1 MKPWRPAPPERA
13 AERDHDPDSLTA
25 SVGRLLESLAECR
38 RERDTARR
46 DAEQQRL
53 RATALLH
60 HLERARA
67 LLARPS
73 RPRPRAGVPV
83 TQLPLPLT
91 SRTAP

>member
-1 MKPWRPAPPERA
+1 MKPWRPADPARA
-13 AERDHDPDSLTA
+13 AERSHDSESLTA